1 MNASSGTLGLID
13 SHCHLNYDYSPKTV
27 DDIIREAG
35 FEGVETLVSVGV
47 DRKSHPDI
55 VKISEKFENVFHTV
69 GLHPHDAIDWEE
81 SYSDFIRSASKHP
94 KCRAVGEI
102 GLDYHY
108 DHSPRDVQI
117 RVFET
122 QAELALE
129 LNQPIVIHSR
139 DAESDLLPR
148 LAAYAKRVKS
158 GTPIGAIHCFTG
170 TMDFGKACIDLGFV
184 ISFSGILTFKT
195 AEDLRECAKVF
206 PLDRLMVETDSPYLA
221 PIPFRGKK
229 CEPSMVKHTA
239 LKIAELK
246 NVSLE
251 EVARSTAKN
260 ARALFRI

>member
-1 MNASSGTLGLID
+1 MASLID
-13 SHCHLNYDYSPKTV
+13 SHCHLNYDYAPKTPSDLV
-27 DDIIREAG
+27 REAVL
-35 FEGVETLVSVGV
+35 EGVETLVSVGV

-55 VKISEKFENVFHTV
+55 VAISEKFPNVYHTV
-69 GLHPHDAIDWEE
+69 GLHPHDAIDWDEAFP
-81 SYSDFIRSASKHP
+81 DFIRVSASHV

-108 DHSPRDVQI
+108 DHSPRDTQI
-117 RVFET
+117 RVFEA

-139 DAESDLLPR
+139 DAEEDLLPR
-148 LAAYAKRVKS
+148 LSAYAKRVKKGS
-158 GTPIGAIHCFTG
+158 PVGAIHCFTG
-170 TMDFGKACIDLGFV
+170 TEKFGRACIDLGFV

-195 AEDLRECAKVF
+195 AEDLRTCVKVF

-229 CEPSMVKHTA
+229 CEPAMVKLTA

-246 NVSLE
+246 GVSLD
-251 EVARSTAKN
+251 EVADATSKN